1 VDCQSLPRILFH
13 FDSFLALLAI
23 SHACTLLFRLSPSI
37 FPVLS
42 VKNFLF
48 FEGDSWEFLASFWS
62 SGALVK
68 RCFVSLSCR
77 ERKRCGELVW

>member
-1 VDCQSLPRILFH
+1 MDCKLLQRILFRI
-13 FDSFLALLAI
+13 DSFLVLLAI
-23 SHACTLLFRLSPSI
+23 SHGCTLLFRLSPSI

-77 ERKRCGELVW
+77 ERKRYGELAW